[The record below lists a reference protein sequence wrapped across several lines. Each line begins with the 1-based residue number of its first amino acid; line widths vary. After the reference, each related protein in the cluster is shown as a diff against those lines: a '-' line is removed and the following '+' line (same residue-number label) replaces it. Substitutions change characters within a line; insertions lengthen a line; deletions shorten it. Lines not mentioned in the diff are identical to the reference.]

1 MGSGEWEI
9 ASLFPISDFLLPTS
23 HSPLPTPYSPLPT
36 PPAAVRRM
44 LRRLYNQRV
53 RALMRKEFNQIRRDR
68 RLAFSLILP
77 PTLQLLLFGFALSAK
92 VTNLRLGVVDDS
104 KTPESRELI
113 ATMSESKSFRLAGYY
128 LSTRDLGESISRNDL
143 DAGLVIPY
151 DFARDLYRGRATA
164 VQVLLNATNANTAA
178 ISQGYI
184 EGIVQDYNRT
194 LLAEGLRADL
204 RRIAAT
210 DVGRRGRALLEPAFL
225 YNPGLVDSWFVVT
238 GVFGLLLILN
248 SSLVASGAMVK
259 EREAGTI
266 EQLLMSPA
274 STTEII
280 VAKIAPLFVL
290 LCMMAL
296 LAIGIIK
303 LVFHVPFHGSLALV
317 LGASA
322 LCVLSG
328 ISIGTVIATLSKS
341 AQQALLTSF
350 FVNPP
355 LATLSG
361 TFNPV
366 EAMPRWL
373 QPLTVINPIHHFATI
388 ARASLLK
395 GSGLVDLWPN
405 FLGLF
410 VITLVLFSLS
420 VWRFRKQLS

>member
-1 MGSGEWEI
+1 MKGRTRS
-9 ASLFPISDFLLPTS
+9 
-23 HSPLPTPYSPLPT
+23 
-36 PPAAVRRM
+36 
-44 LRRLYNQRV
+44 
-53 RALMRKEFNQIRRDR
+53 LMRKEFNQIRRDR

-77 PTLQLLLFGFALSAK
+77 PTLQLLLFGFALSAD
-92 VTNLRLGVVDDS
+92 VRNLRLGVVDDS

-113 ATMSESKSFRLAGYY
+113 ATMSESRSFRLAGYY
-128 LSTRDLGESISRNDL
+128 LSTGDLSAAINRNDL

-151 DFARDLYRGRATA
+151 DFARDLQRGHATP
-164 VQVLLNATNANTAA
+164 VQVLLNAMNANTAA

-184 EGIVQDYNRT
+184 EGVIQAYNRT
-194 LLAEGLRADL
+194 LLSEGLRAEF
-204 RRIAAT
+204 RQIAAP
-210 DVGRRGRALLEPAFL
+210 DVGRRGQASLRPAFL

-274 STTEII
+274 STSEII
-280 VAKIAPLFVL
+280 IAKIAPLFVL
-290 LCMMAL
+290 LCLMAL
-296 LAIGIIK
+296 LAIGVIK
-303 LVFHVPFHGSLALV
+303 LVFRVPFHGSLTLV
-317 LGASA
+317 LIGAA

-328 ISIGTVIATLSKS
+328 ISIGAVIATFSKS

-361 TFNPV
+361 AFNPV

-373 QPLTVINPIHHFATI
+373 QPMTIINPIHHFATI
-388 ARASLLK
+388 ARANLLK
-395 GSGLVDLWPN
+395 GSGLADLWPN
-405 FLGLF
+405 FLGLL